1 MKVRF
6 RPEDEHTSIAAG
18 RLIVKLENYTFN
30 LVLKTLEILEKQ
42 YNYKVS
48 DTVKKEIA
56 EAVVKEMDSLIN
68 Q

>member
-1 MKVRF
+1 M
-6 RPEDEHTSIAAG
+6 
-18 RLIVKLENYTFN
+18 KLENYTFN
-30 LVLKTLEILEKQ
+30 LVMKTLEILENQ

-56 EAVVKEMDSLIN
+56 EAVVKDMDSLIS

>member
-1 MKVRF
+1 
-6 RPEDEHTSIAAG
+6 
-18 RLIVKLENYTFN
+18 VKLENYTFN
-30 LVLKTLEILEKQ
+30 LVMKTLEILEKQ

-56 EAVVKEMDSLIN
+56 EAVVKEMDSLIT